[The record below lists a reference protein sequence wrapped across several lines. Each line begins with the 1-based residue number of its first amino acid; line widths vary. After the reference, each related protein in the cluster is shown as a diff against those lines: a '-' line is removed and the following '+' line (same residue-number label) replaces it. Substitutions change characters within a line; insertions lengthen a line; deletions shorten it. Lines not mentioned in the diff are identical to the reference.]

1 MDNNISIKRT
11 VISSFLL
18 SMLVILISIHLVII
32 LIFLNWEIRRI
43 KSEINKTSLIIH
55 RELEVI
61 KHLNQNSTIKLIH
74 ERITEL
80 DLIQG
85 NQSSLHIN
93 LIYKNLFFPGEF
105 NSSNYNYKE
114 KLGTFQFVLNN
125 KSILIM
131 KNLLLKFGDQEIYV
145 QIYSDSDEVK
155 NDIIALM
162 NSLFFS
168 SIFIIVISLGV
179 VKKMDQII
187 QSPIQEIT
195 KTVKKIN
202 KHDLSKRIT
211 VINPNNELGK
221 LSIVINEMIDRL
233 DISFKSQNKF
243 ISNASHELRTPLAVI
258 KGYSDLLNA
267 GAKSDPNMVD
277 RGIEEILK
285 EVNNMENLLK
295 KLLFLA
301 RKENNVLKNNIVSF
315 EISILIQELIEK
327 QRLIDKDHSY
337 KVIRNE
343 ISNLNIDKDLI
354 LQALREILKNS
365 SKYTPKNLEISID
378 SFFNKKCHYIIIKD
392 QGKGIQKKHLKYV
405 FERFYIQDE
414 SRNRQKNSFG
424 LGLSIVKDII
434 KLHDGNI
441 FIESEL
447 GNGTTVTIELPK
459 IKNKK

>member
-55 RELEVI
+55 RELEVV

-93 LIYKNLFFPGEF
+93 LIYKNLFFPSEF

-114 KLGTFQFVLNN
+114 KLGAFQFVLNN
-125 KSILIM
+125 KNILIM
-131 KNLLLKFGDQEIYV
+131 KNLLLKFGEQEIYV

-168 SIFIIVISLGV
+168 SIFIIMISLGV

-202 KHDLSKRIT
+202 RHDLSKRIT

-327 QRLIDKDHSY
+327 QRLIDKDHNY
-337 KVIRNE
+337 KIIRNE

-378 SFFNKKCHYIIIKD
+378 SFFNKKSHYIIIKD

-459 IKNKK
+459 IKK